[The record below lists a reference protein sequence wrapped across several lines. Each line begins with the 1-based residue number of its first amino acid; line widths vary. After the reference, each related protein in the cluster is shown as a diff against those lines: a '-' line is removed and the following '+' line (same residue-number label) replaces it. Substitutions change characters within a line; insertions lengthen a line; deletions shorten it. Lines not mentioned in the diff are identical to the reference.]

1 MKQVRLP
8 VLKRLKRLI
17 RICHNLK
24 TVDKGHMRR
33 RGIYFL
39 FFTCFLMRSMDASGQ
54 DTAATAWVDSIF
66 KSMSLEEKIGQLFII
81 RAHSDLGDD
90 HVASVLNQIKKYHV
104 GGLCFFQG
112 TPEKQAILTARYQK
126 ASEIPLMVSMDAEWG
141 LGMRLK
147 DKGLSFPRQLM
158 LGAIQDT
165 KEIELMGYAIGKQL
179 LALGVQVSFSPV
191 ADINT
196 NPLNPV
202 IGDRSFG
209 EDKEEVSRH
218 AIAYMKGL
226 QAAGV
231 LTSGKHFPG
240 HGDTDVDSHFDLPV
254 LNYSMDRLRE
264 TELYPFKQLIDAGLQ
279 GMMVAHL
286 HVPAID
292 ATPNL
297 STTLSPKAINDL
309 LKNEMGFDGIVF
321 TDGLEMKGV
330 TKNYSSDEVAVMAI
344 QAGNHMLLLP
354 ENIELAFTGLKTAFT
369 KGKLEV
375 KLLNAIVKRI
385 LTAKYKLG
393 LDSLV
398 LPTPEYAAKMAFDPY
413 AIGIKHRLIEDAIT
427 VAQNKRALI
436 PMVNL
441 TAPRMATLSIGS
453 AAKTK
458 FQERLDSYMQAD
470 HFQVSHSMKGVDEKS
485 LLKDLKKYDRVII
498 SIHQMTNKVAGNFG
512 LTTEELSLIQNI
524 NRQQEVILVVFGSP
538 YSLKYFENIDHILMA
553 YEDSP
558 EIEDITAQGLTGV
571 FGFKGK
577 LPVTA
582 SNIFP
587 LHHGFTT
594 PSLKRIGYSV
604 PERVGMSSDSLEYI
618 RTIAEY
624 MIQIEAAPG
633 CQVLIAKN
641 GRIIYEKAFG
651 MHTYDKNDPVFINDL
666 YDLASVTK
674 VAATTLAV
682 MRLQK
687 EGKINVDYT
696 LGHYLPWLAG
706 SDKENM
712 VIKKVMAHHAGLK
725 SWIPFYEQTV
735 TLEDDRMMEMEPD
748 VYCDIPTT
756 QHCISVAGDMY
767 MDGDYLDSMRQQIIE
782 SPLNA
787 DGTYVYSDLGF
798 IMLAEIIKRET
809 GATLDEYVD
818 SVFYH
823 PLGLERI
830 GYHPLSRFSPEEIVP
845 TEIDNYFRCQELT
858 GYVHDMSCAM
868 LGGVSGHAG
877 LFSDAEDLAVI
888 FQMLMNGGDYG
899 GSQYVDPDIL
909 KSFTKRYGNSTR
921 RGIGFDLK
929 ELNPEKNVLTSPF
942 ASTKTYGHT
951 GFTGICAW
959 NDPDNELVYIFL
971 SNRTYPSMRN
981 GKLTNHKI
989 REKIHSRAYRAIQ
1002 GFNAYT
1008 TDPVQG

>member
-1 MKQVRLP
+1 MKCWNVHL
-8 VLKRLKRLI
+8 
-17 RICHNLK
+17 
-24 TVDKGHMRR
+24 
-33 RGIYFL
+33 FL
-39 FFTCFLMRSMDASGQ
+39 LSLCLTWVYPSMAQ
-54 DTAATAWVDSIF
+54 DTAATKWVDSVF
-66 KSMSLEEKIGQLFII
+66 QTMSIDEKIGQLFII

-90 HVASVLNQIKKYHV
+90 HVASVLSQIKKYHV

-112 TPEKQAILTARYQK
+112 TPGKQAALTAQYQK
-126 ASEIPLMVSMDAEWG
+126 TSKIPLMVSMDAEWG

-158 LGAIQDT
+158 LGAVQDLT
-165 KEIELMGYAIGKQL
+165 DIELMGYAIGKQL

-191 ADINT
+191 ADINI

-209 EDKEEVSRH
+209 EDRENVSSH

-254 LNYSMDRLRE
+254 LNYDMDRLRA
-264 TELYPFKQLIDAGLQ
+264 TELYPFQRMIDAGLQ

-292 ATPNL
+292 ATPNI

-330 TKNYSSDEVAVMAI
+330 TKNYKADEVAVMAI
-344 QAGNHMLLLP
+344 RAGNHMLLLP
-354 ENIELAFTGLKTAFT
+354 ENMDLAFSGLKTAFA
-369 KGKLEV
+369 KGKIDIRI
-375 KLLNAIVKRI
+375 LNDNVKRI

-393 LDSLV
+393 LDSLI
-398 LPTPEYAAKMAFDPY
+398 LPTPENAMKMAFDPY
-413 AIGIKHRLIEDAIT
+413 AIGIKHKLIEEAIT

-441 TAPRMATLSIGS
+441 TAPKIATLAIGS
-453 AAKTK
+453 TIKTK
-458 FQERLDSYMQAD
+458 FQGRLDSYLEAK
-470 HFQVSHSMKGVDEKS
+470 HFNVSHSLKDVEEKS
-485 LLKDLKKYDRVII
+485 LLKDLKKYDRIII
-498 SIHQMTNKVAGNFG
+498 SIHQMTNKVGSNFG

-524 NRQQEVILVVFGSP
+524 NRQNEVILVIFGSP

-553 YEDSP
+553 YEDTP
-558 EIEDITAQGLTGV
+558 ETQDITAQGLTGV

-594 PSLKRIGYSV
+594 PSLKRMGYSV
-604 PERVGMSSDSLEYI
+604 PERVGMCSDSLKYI
-618 RTIAEY
+618 STIANY
-624 MIQIEAAPG
+624 MIEIGAAPG
-633 CQVLIAKN
+633 CQVLIAKD
-641 GRIIYEKAFG
+641 GRIIYEQAFG
-651 MHTYDKNDPVFINDL
+651 NHTYENDDPVYLTDL
-666 YDLASVTK
+666 YDIASVTK

-682 MRLQK
+682 MRLHK
-687 EGKINVDYT
+687 EGIISVDKT
-696 LGHYLPWLAG
+696 LGDYLPWLAG
-706 SDKENM
+706 SNKEKM
-712 VIKKVMAHHAGLK
+712 VIRKVMAHHAGLQ
-725 SWIPFYEQTV
+725 SWIPFYEKTV
-735 TLEDDRMMEMEPD
+735 SIEDNYWLEMEPD
-748 VYCDIPTT
+748 VYCDVPTT
-756 QHCISVAGDMY
+756 QHCVEIAGDMY
-767 MDGDYLDSMRQQIIE
+767 MDGIYLDSIRQQIIE

-798 IMLAEIIKRET
+798 IMLAEIIKRKT
-809 GATLDEYVD
+809 GVSLDEYVD
-818 SVFYH
+818 SVFYK
-823 PLGLERI
+823 PLGLHRI
-830 GYHPLSRFSPEEIVP
+830 GYHPLDRFTTDEIIP
-845 TEIDNYFRCQELT
+845 SEIDNYFRCQELT

-877 LFSDAEDLAVI
+877 LFSDAEDLAI
-888 FQMLMNGGDYG
+888 LFQMIMNGGQYG
-899 GSQYVDPDIL
+899 GKEYIDADLL
-909 KSFTKRYGNSTR
+909 KSFTTRFGKSTR
-921 RGIGFDLK
+921 RGVGFDMK
-929 ELNPEKNVLTSPF
+929 ELNPERTLLTSHL
-942 ASTKTYGHT
+942 ASEATYGHT
-951 GFTGICAW
+951 GFTGICVW
-959 NDPDNELVYIFL
+959 NDPKNNLVYVFL
-971 SNRTYPSMRN
+971 SNRTYPTMRN
-981 GKLTNHKI
+981 PKLTNNKI

-1002 GFNAYT
+1002 GYDHFT
-1008 TDPVQG
+1008 LDPPPG